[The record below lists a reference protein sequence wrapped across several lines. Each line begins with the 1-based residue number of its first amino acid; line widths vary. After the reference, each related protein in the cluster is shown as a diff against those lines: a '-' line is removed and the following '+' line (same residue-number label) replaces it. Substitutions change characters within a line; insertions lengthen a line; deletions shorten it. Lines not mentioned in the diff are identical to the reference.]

1 VLRAAVA
8 AVVLRVPVV
17 GLPVVAAAPH
27 RVLKQLPQPE
37 NAVQRAK
44 EAQLPKAAA
53 QVVAAAR
60 RPDPALAQRLGTP
73 STSSARMENF

>member
-1 VLRAAVA
+1 MLRAAVA
-8 AVVLRVPVV
+8 AVGLRVPVV
-17 GLPVVAAAPH
+17 GLPVVDAAPH
-27 RVLKQLPQPE
+27 RVLKQLQPE